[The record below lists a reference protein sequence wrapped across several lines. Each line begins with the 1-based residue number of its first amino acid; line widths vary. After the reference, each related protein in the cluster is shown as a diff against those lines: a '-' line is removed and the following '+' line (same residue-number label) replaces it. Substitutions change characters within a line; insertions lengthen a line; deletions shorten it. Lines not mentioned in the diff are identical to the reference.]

1 MVSRILVPVDYSSRS
16 REALR
21 YGGVLAGKLHAE
33 VTVLHAWDCPPF
45 ARTVSAPAAPGA
57 THPPLDQMVVD
68 AAKNELE
75 AFVAAAGLDPAL
87 KPELVLSPRHPLL
100 AVLDAIETGA
110 HDLIVMGTHGR
121 GAALN
126 LLLGSVAQKVVE
138 SSPIPVVLVPDRL
151 ARSGALR
158 EVEPR

>member
-21 YGGVLAGKLHAE
+21 CAAMLATKLCAE
-33 VTVLHAWDCPPF
+33 VTVLHSWDCPPF
-45 ARTVSAPAAPGA
+45 ARELSAPAAPGA
-57 THPPLDQMVVD
+57 AHPPLDQLVVD
-68 AAKNELE
+68 AAKHELE
-75 AFVAAAGLDPAL
+75 AFVASAGLDPAL
-87 KPELVLSPRHPLL
+87 KPELVLSPRIPLV
-100 AVLDAIETGA
+100 AVLDAIDSGA

-138 SSPIPVVLVPDRL
+138 VSPIPVVLVPDRAARL
-151 ARSGALR
+151 AAVS
-158 EVEPR
+158 EVQSR